1 MNSPSIQFRPNR
13 VMGLGHIMRSATVEF
28 AWKSM
33 FGDTIVADGYA
44 EIVVVDDYTVT
55 NEQRAKLMLDSFVV
69 SYTEFNH
76 EHLADIAVNQNLGAN
91 TYGARKNLN
100 GPRYYAIRREY
111 LGMPVSNDGGVF
123 DADAEK
129 RGLTPYEFSRKMARA
144 SAVVTATG
152 LAAYEA
158 LYLGK
163 PLLLRCI
170 ADNQQLSY
178 DNLISQE
185 YALPAEPKYIHQAER
200 GLLPPLRSGKTLV
213 DGLGAARVAREIF
226 VQWREA
232 CGR

>member
-1 MNSPSIQFRPNR
+1 MNSPTIQFRPNR
-13 VMGLGHIMRSATVEF
+13 VAGLGHIMRVATLES

-33 FGDTIVADGYA
+33 FGDTIVDDGYA
-44 EIVVVDDYTVT
+44 DIVVVDDYTVT

-91 TYGARKNLN
+91 AYGAHKNLN

-111 LGMPVSNDGGVF
+111 LGMSVSSDGGVF

-144 SAVVTATG
+144 SAVVTAAG

-170 ADNQQLSY
+170 ADNQELSY
-178 DNLISQE
+178 RNLIAQE
-185 YALPAEPKYIHQAER
+185 YAVPAESKYIHMAER
-200 GLLPPLRSGKTLV
+200 GILPPLKSGRMLV
-213 DGLGAARVAREIF
+213 DGLGASRVAREIF
-226 VQWREA
+226 IQWRETH
-232 CGR
+232 G

>member
-1 MNSPSIQFRPNR
+1 MNSPTIQFRPNR
-13 VMGLGHIMRSATVEF
+13 VAGLGHIMRCMTLEM

-33 FGDTIVADGYA
+33 FGNTVVPDGYA
-44 EIVVVDDYTVT
+44 DIVVIDDYTVT
-55 NEQRAKLMLDSFVV
+55 NEQRARLMLDSFVV

-91 TYGARKNLN
+91 TYGGRKNLN

-111 LGMPVSNDGGVF
+111 FGLSISEDGGLF

-129 RGLTPYEFSRKMARA
+129 RSLTPLAFSQKMARA
-144 SAVVTATG
+144 SAVVTAAG

-158 LYLGK
+158 LFLGK

-178 DNLISQE
+178 DQLVAQE
-185 YALPAEPKYIHQAER
+185 YAVPATEKYLHMAER
-200 GLLPPLRSGKTLV
+200 GTLPPLRSGRTLV
-213 DGLGAARVAREIF
+213 DGLGASRVAREIF
-226 VQWREA
+226 IQWRETH
-232 CGR
+232 G